1 MSENVVTKG
10 AGFSSKVVGVV
21 VLAGIAGALVGI
33 FKDGLPNMMSSSADS
48 GCVTLATEQQAKTL
62 LGRLFPES
70 NMFSFEP
77 LKLGGGSCLLEV
89 DMEAV
94 KGRKDTRGFVYVL
107 PDGERFLNGPLMDKR
122 SKLGLQTDAALQ
134 PSPEEIR
141 AAIQAS
147 AHELAYKTSSM
158 ATANDLNA
166 VTKTSWDKSQ
176 EVVDPQ
182 PQPVKSVGEYRQEAL
197 ATIKSLPQLV
207 TGVGQHDVYALVD
220 PLCSQCSAL
229 FKQSEDLTSQY
240 GIRWHWIPVHTSE
253 SGWVMSAHLL
263 QMAAT
268 NPVQAIADMRS
279 MFNGEWTAAKQ
290 EAALHALTPDD
301 YSKSQQALAFLIKYG
316 TSGGQ
321 TRTPFVAF
329 LKPNNE
335 LELIGGKPLMEDW
348 AALEP
353 AAAPPISSP
362 VESAPSQAKI
372 NLPEIPAAQ

>member
-89 DMEAV
+89 DMEAI

>member
-1 MSENVVTKG
+1 MSENVVSKG
-10 AGFSSKVVGVV
+10 AGFSGKAVGFV
-21 VLAGIAGALVGI
+21 VLAGIAGALVGF
-33 FKDGLPNMMSSSADS
+33 FKNGLPNMTSSSADS
-48 GCVTLATEQQAKTL
+48 GCVALATEQQAKTL

-122 SKLGLQTDAALQ
+122 SKLGLQPDAAQQ

-141 AAIQAS
+141 SAIQAS
-147 AHELAYKTSSM
+147 AQLLAEKSGSLGDAHDYNSIVRND
-158 ATANDLNA
+158 AAGPEQIANA
-166 VTKTSWDKSQ
+166 
-176 EVVDPQ
+176 Q

-197 ATIKSLPQLV
+197 TTIKSLPQLV

-290 EAALHALTPDD
+290 EAALQALTPDD

-362 VESAPSQAKI
+362 VESAHSQAKI